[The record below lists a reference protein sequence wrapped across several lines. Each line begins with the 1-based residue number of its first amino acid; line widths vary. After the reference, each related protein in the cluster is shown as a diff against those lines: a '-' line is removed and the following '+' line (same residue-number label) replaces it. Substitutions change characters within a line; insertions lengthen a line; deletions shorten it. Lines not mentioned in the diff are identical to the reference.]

1 MNGEIPSTCSL
12 NSSRNSSL
20 IISDFQEQR
29 SNPACPVGVAI
40 AVLMPPIVTK
50 IRRINCRI
58 GLYEGLNG
66 PYVYISALALTTAV
80 TVD

>member
-29 SNPACPVGVAI
+29 SNPACPVGVA
-40 AVLMPPIVTK
+40 MS
-50 IRRINCRI
+50 RINASYRYQNSPDWTPI
-58 GLYEGLNG
+58 GLYEGTSMARSCIFILHH
-66 PYVYISALALTTAV
+66 ST
-80 TVD
+80 